1 MSRKIL
7 LDCDPGIDDA
17 IAICFA
23 LFHTEIELVGLT
35 ACEGTVETRQVN
47 RNLESVVHLL
57 DPPKRPRIGMAS
69 PCGSA
74 PADTGPLLD
83 GPDGLA
89 NLALDIE
96 LQRSAS
102 AEKVMAEAVRNHPH
116 DVTLLCL
123 GPLTNVAA
131 LLQHHPHL
139 EGNINRIVIVGGS
152 VKGIGNVTPCAEF
165 NMYFDPEAAHRV
177 MKSAT
182 TKSMIPLDVSS
193 EVRFDLSF
201 LDKLPV
207 ASTRAGNFLRQSLPT
222 LYRSFRQHHAME
234 EIFLRGVVGLMACV
248 HPNFFQ
254 WEEMACDI
262 ETNNGLTRGMTIF
275 DRRFPCEWK
284 KNVEVATRVE
294 SHLVHDAIVAGLRW
308 AGQQTI

>member
-1 MSRKIL
+1 MTRKIL
-7 LDCDPGIDDA
+7 VDCDPGIADA
-17 IAICFA
+17 IAVCFA

-35 ACEGTVETRQVN
+35 ACEGVADARQVN
-47 RNLESVVHLL
+47 RNLESVIHLL
-57 DPPKRPRIGMAS
+57 DPPKRPRMGLAS
-69 PCGSA
+69 ACDSA
-74 PADTGPLLD
+74 PVDTGAALD

-89 NLALDIE
+89 NLGLNIE

-102 AEKVMAEAVRNHPH
+102 AEKVIAEAVRNHPH

-139 EGNINRIVIVGGS
+139 EESINRIVIVGGS

-165 NMYFDPEAAHRV
+165 NMYFDPEAAQRV
-177 MKSAT
+177 LKSAT
-182 TKSMIPLDVSS
+182 TKSMVPLDVSA

-201 LDKLPV
+201 LDKLPI
-207 ASTRAGNFLRQSLPT
+207 ASSRAGHFLRQSLPT

-234 EIFLRGVVGLMACV
+234 EIFLHGLVGMMACI

-254 WEEMACDI
+254 WEVMACDV
-262 ETNNGLTRGMTIF
+262 ETNDGLTRGMTVF
-275 DRRFPCEWK
+275 DRRFPIVWQ

-294 SHLVHDAIVAGLRW
+294 SHLVQDAIIAGLRW
-308 AGQQTI
+308 AGQQTT